1 MSNEQAT
8 GSEQSS
14 AFSVISATIKSSR
27 NVPINVESVLSEL
40 IFYENIGKPF
50 VTGYVAIVDNE
61 RVVEGLLDIQG
72 AEIFEI
78 KYKRNT
84 GKLGVRTITQRFVI
98 QRIEKIARANEF
110 TQVVLFRL
118 IDEGVY
124 KSGLTNVNKLMEGQP
139 YQIIHTLLTEYLG
152 RDDLQTSAQFN
163 SANKMRVIVPNMTP
177 LQAAEW
183 IRNRATNPNGYP
195 YYLYKTAIDDKYIFA
210 DLETLLSSKVINVN
224 NPFTNNQASSSALT
238 TQREMVI
245 DDMDQAEVDDL
256 YSMVRSGVIGST
268 QQYYD
273 VTTGD
278 YEEINFNINND
289 VIADIHL
296 LNDKQKRPTIDGNL
310 KFEDVE
316 ISNYA
321 ARKQSHVS
329 ISKPYKEVKGYDEEY
344 VEGGNKNKIKSRA
357 LQHLLDKTPIKLVV
371 RGDAFIHGLEDYGVG
386 NSVRVIVRA
395 KEESPTKMKID
406 RKQSGDYLICA
417 TNYILKFDK
426 ANASEMVL
434 LCAKIA
440 NYQNDTYSPS
450 GGVV

>member
-27 NVPINVESVLSEL
+27 NVAINVESVLSEL

-183 IRNRATNPNGYP
+183 IRNRATNI
-195 YYLYKTAIDDKYIFA
+195 T
-210 DLETLLSSKVINVN
+210 
-224 NPFTNNQASSSALT
+224 
-238 TQREMVI
+238 
-245 DDMDQAEVDDL
+245 
-256 YSMVRSGVIGST
+256 
-268 QQYYD
+268 
-273 VTTGD
+273 
-278 YEEINFNINND
+278 
-289 VIADIHL
+289 
-296 LNDKQKRPTIDGNL
+296 
-310 KFEDVE
+310 
-316 ISNYA
+316 
-321 ARKQSHVS
+321 
-329 ISKPYKEVKGYDEEY
+329 
-344 VEGGNKNKIKSRA
+344 
-357 LQHLLDKTPIKLVV
+357 
-371 RGDAFIHGLEDYGVG
+371 
-386 NSVRVIVRA
+386 
-395 KEESPTKMKID
+395 
-406 RKQSGDYLICA
+406 CA
-417 TNYILKFDK
+417 TNL
-426 ANASEMVL
+426 S
-434 LCAKIA
+434 
-440 NYQNDTYSPS
+440 S
-450 GGVV
+450 

>member
-1 MSNEQAT
+1 MSTEQPV
-8 GSEQSS
+8 GGEQSS
-14 AFSVISATIKSSR
+14 AFSVLSATIKSSR
-27 NVPINVESVLSEL
+27 NVTINVSSVLSEL

-50 VTGYVAIVDNE
+50 VTGYVSLVDND
-61 RVVEGLLDIQG
+61 RVIEGLTDIQG

-84 GKLGVRTITQRFVI
+84 GRLGVKPITQRFVI
-98 QRIEKIARANEF
+98 QRIEKIAKANEF
-110 TQVVLFRL
+110 TQVVLLRL

-139 YQIIHTLLTEYLG
+139 FEIIDTLLKEYLN
-152 RDDLQTSAQFN
+152 RDDLLTSAKFN
-163 SANKMRVIVPNMTP
+163 SLNKMRVIVPNMTP
-177 LQAAEW
+177 LQTAEW

-195 YYLYKTAIDDKYIFA
+195 YYLYKTAIGDKYIFA
-210 DLETLLSSKVINVN
+210 DLETLLSSPVININ
-224 NPFTNNQASSSALT
+224 NPFTDNQSATSSLSA
-238 TQREMVI
+238 QRDMVI
-245 DDMDQAEVDDL
+245 EDMDQSEVDDL
-256 YSMVRSGVIGST
+256 YSMVRSGVVGSK
-268 QQYYD
+268 QQYYN

-278 YEEINFNINND
+278 YEEIDFNINND

-296 LNDKQKRPTIDGNL
+296 LNSKQKRPTIDGNL

-316 ISNYA
+316 ISNYQ

-329 ISKPYKEVKGYDEEY
+329 ISKPYKEVQAYDEEY
-344 VEGGNKNKIKSRA
+344 TEGGNKNKIKSRA

-395 KEESPTKMKID
+395 KQESEKAMKID

-417 TNYILKFDK
+417 TNYTLKFDK
-426 ANASEMVL
+426 ANASEMIL

-440 NYQNDTYSPS
+440 NYQSDAYSSS
-450 GGVV
+450 GGIV

>member
-1 MSNEQAT
+1 MSNEQPS
-8 GSEQSS
+8 GGEQSS
-14 AFSVISATIKSSR
+14 AFSIISATIKSSR
-27 NVPINVESVLSEL
+27 NVAINVDSVLSEF

-84 GKLGVRTITQRFVI
+84 GKLGVRPIVQRFVI

-110 TQVVLFRL
+110 TQVVILRL

-124 KSGLTNVNKLMEGQP
+124 RSGLTNVNKLMEGQP
-139 YQIIHTLLTEYLG
+139 YQIINTLLTEHLN
-152 RDDLQTSAQFN
+152 RDDLQTSAKFN

-177 LQAAEW
+177 LEAAEW

-210 DLETLLSSKVINVN
+210 DLETLLSSPVINVN
-224 NPFTNNQASSSALT
+224 NPFTNNQASSSSLGA
-238 TQREMVI
+238 QRDMVI
-245 DDMDQAEVDDL
+245 EDMDQTEVDDL
-256 YSMVRSGVIGST
+256 YSMVRAGVVGSK

-278 YEEINFNINND
+278 YEEIDFNINND

-296 LNDKQKRPTIDGNL
+296 LNEKQKRPTIDGKL

-316 ISNYA
+316 ISNYQ
-321 ARKQSHVS
+321 ARKHSHIS

-371 RGDAFIHGLEDYGVG
+371 KGDAFIHGLENYGVG

-395 KEESPTKMKID
+395 KEETATTMKID

-426 ANASEMVL
+426 ANASEMIL